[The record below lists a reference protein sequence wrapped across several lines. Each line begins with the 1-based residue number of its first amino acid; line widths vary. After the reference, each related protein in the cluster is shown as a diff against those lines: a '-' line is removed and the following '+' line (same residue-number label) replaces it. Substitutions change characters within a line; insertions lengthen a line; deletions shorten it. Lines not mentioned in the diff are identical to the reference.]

1 MTELRVE
8 LLLLHIQR
16 GQFRTFATI
25 FQRHDQLR
33 EEDPE
38 GGQTQNQLEIIIID
52 LTWPGDASASGCDV
66 WNDLLTPDKQTTT
79 DKWMDQIIF
88 VQNLYIKFMLSE
100 VTRADSSVPAES
112 QC

>member
-1 MTELRVE
+1 ME

-16 GQFRTFATI
+16 GQFRTLATI
-25 FQRHDQLR
+25 FHQLR

-38 GGQTQNQLEIIIID
+38 GGQTQNQLEIIID
-52 LTWPGDASASGCDV
+52 LTWPGGASASGCDV